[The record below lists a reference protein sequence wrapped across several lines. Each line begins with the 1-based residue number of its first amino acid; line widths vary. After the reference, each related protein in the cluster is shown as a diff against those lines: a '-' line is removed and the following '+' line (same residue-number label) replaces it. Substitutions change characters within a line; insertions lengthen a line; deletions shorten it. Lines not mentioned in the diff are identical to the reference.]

1 MLEAKLTACRTA
13 YEEEFEIL
21 ARQFEE
27 FKKEVDETRI
37 KWTQVQSLVTAQEVQ
52 IAAMNNMIE
61 MVGR

>member
-61 MVGR
+61 MVGC